1 VDDRGFI
8 VTGEDCGAGTCVIP
22 PDKGSKLIPSQLP
35 PKDAMPDRLQPRG
48 AARMK
53 PDRDVDRLL
62 DEALAATFPASDPV
76 AISVRGLAESGADTE
91 AHDPARPLPRPAAG
105 HH

>member
-1 VDDRGFI
+1 
-8 VTGEDCGAGTCVIP
+8 
-22 PDKGSKLIPSQLP
+22 
-35 PKDAMPDRLQPRG
+35 
-48 AARMK
+48 MK
-53 PDRDVDRLL
+53 RDRDVDLLL

-91 AHDPARPLPRPAAG
+91 ADDPARPLPRPTAAG

>member
-1 VDDRGFI
+1 
-8 VTGEDCGAGTCVIP
+8 
-22 PDKGSKLIPSQLP
+22 
-35 PKDAMPDRLQPRG
+35 MPDRLQPQG
-48 AARMK
+48 TDVE

-76 AISVRGLAESGADTE
+76 AISVRGAESGAYTDP
-91 AHDPARPLPRPAAG
+91 HDPARPVPLPTAAG